1 LLFGIFTATP
11 DRVGTPLVR
20 FVGYEVLTS
29 VVVVFAILATAV
41 FFASYSDDRVPEPSS
56 SSPPSSRRAFR

>member
-1 LLFGIFTATP
+1 M
-11 DRVGTPLVR
+11 PLVR

-41 FFASYSDDRVPEPSS
+41 FFARYSEDRGLSRSGTVVLVTAVVATVFSLGVVP
-56 SSPPSSRRAFR
+56 